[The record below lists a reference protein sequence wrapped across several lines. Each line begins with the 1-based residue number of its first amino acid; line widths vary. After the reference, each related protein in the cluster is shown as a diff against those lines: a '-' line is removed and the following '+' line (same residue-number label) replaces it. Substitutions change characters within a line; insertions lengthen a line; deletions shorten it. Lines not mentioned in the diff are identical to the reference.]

1 MAVDVFTDYLEHAF
15 ASDEALATQAQ
26 RVIPEDVE
34 YDTMIGRGMSGA
46 LIIPRLA
53 TLLGKA
59 YAIVRKDN
67 DGSHSG
73 NRVEGRIGSR
83 WIFVD
88 EFTRSGRTRK
98 MTIEAVQSYA
108 DKWNQETYFRSY
120 RKEIKTEYIGSYL
133 YRDRKFQRNAEWH
146 LMEDDA

>member
-15 ASDEALATQAQ
+15 ASDEALVAQAQ

-59 YAIVRKDN
+59 YAIVRKAN
-67 DGSHSG
+67 DGSHTG
-73 NRVEGRIGSR
+73 NQIEGRIGNR

-88 EFTRSGRTRK
+88 EFVASGHTRK
-98 MTIEAVQSYA
+98 VTIEAVQKYVV
-108 DKWNQETYFRSY
+108 DFNHVTMHYLPGRPHL
-120 RKEIKTEYIGSYL
+120 KTQYVGSYL
-133 YRDRKFQRNAEWH
+133 YRDREFQRPAEWH
-146 LMEDDA
+146 LTED